1 MDFFNQVKHVK
12 LQGWYFFS
20 CGDVTSSWREC
31 IYLEGIVMGYVFTF
45 QFKGLMRGVSLG
57 ETQRSRK
64 FWSGDIS
71 TFCDETCSKMKRFIH
86 LISRQNDSYE
96 LCVLYTVD
104 CTM

>member
-1 MDFFNQVKHVK
+1 M
-12 LQGWYFFS
+12 WR
-20 CGDVTSSWREC
+20 CRPSWREC

-45 QFKGLMRGVSLG
+45 QFKGLMGGVSLG